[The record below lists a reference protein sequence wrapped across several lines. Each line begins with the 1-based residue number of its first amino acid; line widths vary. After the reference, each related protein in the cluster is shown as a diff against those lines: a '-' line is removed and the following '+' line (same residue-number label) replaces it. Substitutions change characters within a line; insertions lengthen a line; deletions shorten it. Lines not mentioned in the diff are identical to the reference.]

1 VGCRAP
7 SAAVHAARSGI
18 CEIVARMIPHWT
30 SLAARRGAFWLCV
43 LVVLALALLPPAPYL
58 PATPWDK
65 ANHVLAF
72 AVLMLL
78 GCGSYRDRTTAVLL
92 GLLAYGGA
100 IELLQALTP
109 YRTGDVTDLLAD
121 ATGLL
126 LGWPLARFFAQRR
139 PSGG

>member
-1 VGCRAP
+1 
-7 SAAVHAARSGI
+7 
-18 CEIVARMIPHWT
+18 MIRRWT

-43 LVVLALALLPPAPYL
+43 LVVLTLALLPPAPYL
-58 PATPWDK
+58 PTTPWDK

-109 YRTGDVTDLLAD
+109 YRTGDATDLLAD

-126 LGWPLARFFAQRR
+126 LGWTLARFFAQRR
-139 PSGG
+139 TSGG